1 MSRTEGTPRDATVP
15 RLTHIDEHGKAHMVD
30 VTGKDV
36 TRRVAEARC
45 TVVTEAD
52 VAAVLA
58 GRPGGYDLVEMA
70 RSAGVQAA
78 KLTPTLV
85 PLCHPLLIDGT
96 VVDVAV
102 VGGGLAVRAITTVA
116 GRTGVEIEAL
126 TACAVASLV
135 LVQAFFD
142 HDPGTSVE
150 GLAVWHKSG
159 GRTGTWVRGG
169 QADDGRPLEA

>member
-1 MSRTEGTPRDATVP
+1 MSGKGGTPRDATAP

-45 TVVTEAD
+45 TVLTGAD

-58 GRPGGYDLVEMA
+58 SRPGGHDLVEMA

-78 KLTPTLV
+78 KLTSTLI
-85 PLCHPLLIDGT
+85 PLCHPLLIDQS

-102 VGGGLAVRAITTVA
+102 VDGGVAVRAVTTVA

-126 TACAVASLV
+126 TACVVAGLV

-142 HDPGTSVE
+142 HDPGASME
-150 GLAVWHKSG
+150 GLTVWHKSG
-159 GRTGTWVRGG
+159 GRTGTWERGRNLG
-169 QADDGRPLEA
+169 QPGQW

>member
-1 MSRTEGTPRDATVP
+1 MSGTGGTPQDGTVP
-15 RLTHIDEHGKAHMVD
+15 RLTHIDEHGRAQMVD

-45 TVVTEAD
+45 TVVTVAD

-58 GRPGGYDLVEMA
+58 SRPGGYDLVEMA

-78 KLTPTLV
+78 KLTSSLV
-85 PLCHPLLIDGT
+85 PLCHPLLIDGS
-96 VVDVAV
+96 VVDVAAV
-102 VGGGLAVRAITTVA
+102 DGGVAVRAVTTVA

-135 LVQAFFD
+135 LFQAFFD
-142 HDPGTSVE
+142 HDPETSVE
-150 GLAVWHKSG
+150 GLTVWHKSG
-159 GRTGTWVRGG
+159 GRTGTWER
-169 QADDGRPLEA
+169 DGRKDGVGLREE

>member
-1 MSRTEGTPRDATVP
+1 MSGREGTPREGSPP
-15 RLTHIDEHGKAHMVD
+15 RLTHVDEHGRANMVD

-102 VGGGLAVRAITTVA
+102 VGGGLAVRAVTTVA

-126 TACAVASLV
+126 TACAVAGLV
-135 LVQAFFD
+135 LFQAFFD

-169 QADDGRPLEA
+169 QTHGGQPLEA

>member
-1 MSRTEGTPRDATVP
+1 LGGSPKDGTALPFS
-15 RLTHIDEHGKAHMVD
+15 HIDEHGNAHMVD
-30 VTGKDV
+30 VTGKEV
-36 TRRVAEARC
+36 TRRIAEARC

-52 VAAVLA
+52 VTAVLA
-58 GRPGGYDLVEMA
+58 SRPGGYDLVEMA

-78 KLTPTLV
+78 KLTPSLV
-85 PLCHPLLIDGT
+85 PLCHPLLIDGS

-102 VGGGLAVRAITTVA
+102 VDGGVAVRAVTTVA

-142 HDPGTSVE
+142 QDPGTSVE
-150 GLAVWHKSG
+150 GLTVWHKSG
-159 GRTGTWVRGG
+159 GRTGTWERTP
-169 QADDGRPLEA
+169 DGALG

>member
-1 MSRTEGTPRDATVP
+1 MSGTAGTPRDGAKP

-30 VTGKDV
+30 VTGKGV

-45 TVVTEAD
+45 TVVTPAEG
-52 VAAVLA
+52 AAVLA
-58 GRPGGYDLVEMA
+58 SRPGAHDLVEMA

-78 KLTPTLV
+78 KLTSTLI
-85 PLCHPLLIDGT
+85 PLCHPLLIDRS

-102 VGGGLAVRAITTVA
+102 VDGGVAVRAVTTVA

-135 LVQAFFD
+135 LIQTFFD
-142 HDPGTSVE
+142 HDPETSVE
-150 GLAVWHKSG
+150 GLTVWHKSG
-159 GRTGTWVRGG
+159 GRSGTWERDGQNDGVR
-169 QADDGRPLEA
+169 LVEK

>member
-1 MSRTEGTPRDATVP
+1 MRGTAGTPGDGNMP

-45 TVVTEAD
+45 TVVTAAD
-52 VAAVLA
+52 VAVVLA
-58 GRPGGYDLVEMA
+58 SRPGGHDLLEMA

-78 KLTPTLV
+78 KLTSTLI
-85 PLCHPLLIDGT
+85 PLCHPLLIDRS

-102 VGGGLAVRAITTVA
+102 VDGGVAVRAVTTVA

-135 LVQAFFD
+135 LIQAFFD
-142 HDPGTSVE
+142 HDPETSVE
-150 GLAVWHKSG
+150 GLTVWHKSG
-159 GRTGTWVRGG
+159 GRSGTWERDGQGDGG
-169 QADDGRPLEA
+169 RLIQE

>member
-1 MSRTEGTPRDATVP
+1 MRGTAGTPGDGNMP

-36 TRRVAEARC
+36 TRRVA
-45 TVVTEAD
+45 D
-52 VAAVLA
+52 VAVVLA
-58 GRPGGYDLVEMA
+58 SRPGGHDLLEMA

-78 KLTPTLV
+78 KLTSTLI
-85 PLCHPLLIDGT
+85 PLCHPLLIDRS

-102 VGGGLAVRAITTVA
+102 VDGGVAVRAVTTVA

-135 LVQAFFD
+135 LIQAFFD
-142 HDPGTSVE
+142 HDPETSVE
-150 GLAVWHKSG
+150 GLTVWHKSG
-159 GRTGTWVRGG
+159 GRSGTWERDGQGDGG
-169 QADDGRPLEA
+169 RLIQE